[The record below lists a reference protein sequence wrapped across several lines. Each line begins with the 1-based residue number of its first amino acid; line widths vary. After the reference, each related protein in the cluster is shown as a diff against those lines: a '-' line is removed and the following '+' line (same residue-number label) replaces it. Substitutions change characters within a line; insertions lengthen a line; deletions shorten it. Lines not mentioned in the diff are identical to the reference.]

1 MLRTF
6 CNGGHILHFCFCD
19 TIGIIYNIFTKLL
32 FLTIQIFATA
42 ALEFQQNV
50 HYPYAYVYVYMC
62 MCVCVCVCVFV
73 CACVPHL
80 QRVIRKVLITALLP
94 ALSNY
99 LLVCSGLT
107 ES

>member
-62 MCVCVCVCVFV
+62 MCVCVCQL
-73 CACVPHL
+73 VP
-80 QRVIRKVLITALLP
+80 RN
-94 ALSNY
+94 SY
-99 LLVCSGLT
+99 
-107 ES
+107 